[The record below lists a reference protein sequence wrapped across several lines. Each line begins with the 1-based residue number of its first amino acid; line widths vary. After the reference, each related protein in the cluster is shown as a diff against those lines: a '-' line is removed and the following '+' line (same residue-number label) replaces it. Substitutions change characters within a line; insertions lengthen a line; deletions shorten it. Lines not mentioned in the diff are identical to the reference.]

1 MERPHQASS
10 SMVSEIRN
18 NYLKRVTFQEVST
31 LYNISIDRDPWEV
44 FNDEVFVTV
53 VQVTI
58 ISEEEIALRDNPFQ
72 RKRKELKEELKLNH
86 QKRKL
91 KRALKRKRTV
101 EEQE

>member
-1 MERPHQASS
+1 M
-10 SMVSEIRN
+10 
-18 NYLKRVTFQEVST
+18 
-31 LYNISIDRDPWEV
+31 
-44 FNDEVFVTV
+44 
-53 VQVTI
+53 QVPI

-91 KRALKRKRTV
+91 KRALKRKRIV